1 MINQGSGNYQSFD
14 LSLFLNVAPAEI
26 QKFKGEIKSCSKQ
39 PQFSMLHGA
48 AITGDK
54 EMLQKLLKSSYFD
67 KSAIDIRH
75 CVIFFRLLCPLK
87 NQNYPDHGMK

>member
-1 MINQGSGNYQSFD
+1 
-14 LSLFLNVAPAEI
+14 
-26 QKFKGEIKSCSKQ
+26 
-39 PQFSMLHGA
+39 MLHGA

-87 NQNYPDHGMK
+87 NQNYPDHGGEIIIVEVKMQRLKNTQWNLKYKLAKNSKKNQFLL

>member
-1 MINQGSGNYQSFD
+1 
-14 LSLFLNVAPAEI
+14 
-26 QKFKGEIKSCSKQ
+26 
-39 PQFSMLHGA
+39 MLHGA

-87 NQNYPDHGMK
+87 NQNYPDHGQRTSRESFFSKIRNFWAWADKLG

>member
-1 MINQGSGNYQSFD
+1 
-14 LSLFLNVAPAEI
+14 
-26 QKFKGEIKSCSKQ
+26 
-39 PQFSMLHGA
+39 MLHGA

-87 NQNYPDHGMK
+87 NQNYCRSKKAKGKKHAMKFYTNWQKN

>member
-1 MINQGSGNYQSFD
+1 
-14 LSLFLNVAPAEI
+14 
-26 QKFKGEIKSCSKQ
+26 
-39 PQFSMLHGA
+39 MLHGA

-87 NQNYPDHGMK
+87 NQNYPDHGGEIIIVEVKMQRLKNTQWNLKYKLAKNSKKNKFLL

>member
-1 MINQGSGNYQSFD
+1 MKNQGSRKYQSFD
-14 LSLFLNVAPAEI
+14 LSLF
-26 QKFKGEIKSCSKQ
+26 QKFKGEIKFCSKQ

-87 NQNYPDHGMK
+87 NQNYPDHGVK